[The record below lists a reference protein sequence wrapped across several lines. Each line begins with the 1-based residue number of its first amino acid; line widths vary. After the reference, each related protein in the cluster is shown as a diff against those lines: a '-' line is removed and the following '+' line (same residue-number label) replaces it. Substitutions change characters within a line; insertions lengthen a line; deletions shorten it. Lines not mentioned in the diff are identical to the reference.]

1 MTAPVV
7 GFTAEVPNGLHGETY
22 IEIAPDDDD
31 WAVPVI
37 GITISRDD
45 SLSGSHR
52 TLIVTHDEAR
62 QIIAGLASVIT

>member
-7 GFTAEVPNGLHGETY
+7 GFTAEVPNGLHGESY
-22 IEIAPDDDD
+22 IVIEPGDDD

-37 GITISRDD
+37 EITLTVHEAVDTYE
-45 SLSGSHR
+45 R
-52 TLIVTHDEAR
+52 TLVVTHDEAR